1 MKKLQQIVENT
12 TWHTQF
18 LYGIILTLFFG
29 GATLL
34 SGFHPVWA
42 LVQILAVASL
52 RGYYNFCMDS
62 AFRWNWRNFFFLQI
76 PALLIYISLTL

>member
-18 LYGIILTLFFG
+18 LYGLILALFFG

-34 SGFHPVWA
+34 SSFHPVWA
-42 LVQILAVASL
+42 LVQILAVAVL
-52 RGYYNFCMDS
+52 REYYMDF
-62 AFRWNWRNFFFLQI
+62 AFLSWSWRNFFFLQI
-76 PALLIYISLTL
+76 PAFLIYIFLTF